1 VSLLDKESIKKHLS
15 ELERWE
21 LKDNAIE
28 RHYSFKSYMKS
39 IEFINSL
46 AAIAEERNH
55 HPDMVVGWCAVKVS
69 FTSHDKGGVTKK
81 CFEMANALEKT
92 SLKFS

>member
-1 VSLLDKESIKKHLS
+1 VGLLDKESIKKHLS

-46 AAIAEERNH
+46 AAIAEQMNH

>member
-21 LKDNAIE
+21 LKNNAIE

-46 AAIAEERNH
+46 AAIAEQMNH